1 MECHFVAVISKKGLI
16 TFQHSSLKQPI
27 AFQIFVTKWPI
38 TVKHSSQPLYHL
50 FFTAL
55 YESTPCWLTE
65 STLVNQQGWSS
76 ESLRLN
82 DQQWWIIWSDSPT
95 TETPGGS
102 LKPKED
108 RQKRESNKKE
118 EKTKNAEVGK
128 SSPAKEMRKLKT
140 MRNCWIDNISLAG
153 RVCLYKQERENLQ
166 SLWDFIR
173 LSLSI
178 QQHSHASMFT
188 IQCSEW
194 NISVLYTV
202 FIWNCKYHK
211 TLF

>member
-1 MECHFVAVISKKGLI
+1 MSFCRSTTHCTEIVILHNILINFGGFSDLLGHTAFCCGLWVRKTSHATHTHIYKNLISEITGYGVPFVAVISKKGLI

-82 DQQWWIIWSDSPT
+82 DQQGWIIWSDSPT

-118 EKTKNAEVGK
+118 EKTKNAEVGR
-128 SSPAKEMRKLKT
+128 AHLLK
-140 MRNCWIDNISLAG
+140 RRGN
-153 RVCLYKQERENLQ
+153 
-166 SLWDFIR
+166 
-173 LSLSI
+173 
-178 QQHSHASMFT
+178 
-188 IQCSEW
+188 
-194 NISVLYTV
+194 
-202 FIWNCKYHK
+202 
-211 TLF
+211 